1 MVGEERGGSG
11 CLLAPPWTSL
21 LERLF
26 TTSTHRSP
34 RVHRPGGEGVRRGG
48 GGGEEEGWGGV
59 VGLRGEQRG
68 KWYRKKTIKRYV
80 EGLRAAGSELF
91 FVLICLLLLLL
102 CFFLSVFHVH
112 TQTCARGV
120 KGKIPPPK
128 KNNNQGLGG
137 LCSAVSTT
145 ERHAAGRLVYFVCRV
160 SCRLCVF
167 LLQEPVEDTEADRQT
182 KHFSARFHTQLMS
195 VQLVS
200 LLRSPPLT
208 SSCL

>member
-68 KWYRKKTIKRYV
+68 KWYRKKTIRRYV

-128 KNNNQGLGG
+128 KKQQPGTRWTL
-137 LCSAVSTT
+137 LCCFHDGKTCSRTT
-145 ERHAAGRLVYFVCRV
+145 CLLCLSCLMSSVCLSAAGTRR
-160 SCRLCVF
+160 R
-167 LLQEPVEDTEADRQT
+167 
-182 KHFSARFHTQLMS
+182 H
-195 VQLVS
+195 
-200 LLRSPPLT
+200 
-208 SSCL
+208 